1 MGLSNVCTSK
11 MVTALIATRSWSR
24 FRKETDDMQRIVSLT
39 DTRAQEF
46 RTNDVHNRRLAAE
59 LKERQQAARCA
70 RPERD
75 LERLRRQNKM
85 FVRDRIRA
93 LLDPGTPFLELSTLA
108 GNKAY
113 DNEVPGAAQVV
124 GIGIVSGREVIVHAD
139 DASVKGGAWYPLSVK
154 KIVRALDVAIENRLP
169 VVHLCDSA
177 GGFLPLQAEIFAD
190 RYLAGRI
197 FRNQSIL
204 SKLGVPQVA
213 LVLGHCTAGGA
224 YVPALS
230 EYNVIV
236 RGTGAIFLGGPPL
249 VKAATGE
256 DVTVEELGGAD
267 GHTRISGPAD
277 YPATS
282 EEQAIAIARELV
294 GQTPRPTKLDVEQVA
309 PEPPYYDA
317 GELYGVIP
325 RDIKVQFDVREVIA
339 RLVDGSRFHEYE
351 PAYGS
356 TLICGF
362 AHIWGFKVG
371 ILGNNGVLFNDSSLK
386 GAHFMQLCNQ
396 SRVPMIFLQ
405 NITGYMVGRDYE
417 HRGITKDGAKMIM
430 AVSGSEVPK
439 ITVICNGSF
448 GAGNYGMSGR
458 AFDPRFLFMWPQSPI
473 SVMGAEQAANVLADI
488 KVRQLSRAG
497 ETLSPDQIND
507 IRDPILE
514 EYRRHQSAYY
524 STSEM
529 WDDGILDPTDT
540 RNALA
545 MAISVALNAPIV
557 RPHYGVF
564 R

>member
-1 MGLSNVCTSK
+1 MRRIESK
-11 MVTALIATRSWSR
+11 IDTAS
-24 FRKETDDMQRIVSLT
+24 E
-39 DTRAQEF
+39 EF
-46 RTNDVHNRRLAAE
+46 RLNWKHNRGLADA
-59 LKERQQAARCA
+59 LKARQHAARRE
-70 RPERD
+70 RPARD
-75 LERLRRQNKM
+75 LERLSRQNKM
-85 FVRDRIRA
+85 FVRDRIEL

-108 GNKAY
+108 ANTEYGG
-113 DNEVPGAAQVV
+113 EVPGAGIVS
-124 GIGIVSGREVIVHAD
+124 GIGIVEGREVIIHAD

-154 KIVRALDVAIENRLP
+154 KIVRTLDIAIENRLP

-177 GGFLPLQAEIFAD
+177 GGFLPLQADLFAD

-204 SKLGVPQVA
+204 SKLGVQQVA
-213 LVLGHCTAGGA
+213 IVLGHCTAGGA
-224 YVPALS
+224 YIPALS
-230 EYNVIV
+230 EYSVIV

-256 DVTVEELGGAD
+256 DVTVDDLGGAD
-267 GHTRISGPAD
+267 VHTRISGTAD

-282 EEQAIAIARELV
+282 EAQAIAIARELV
-294 GQTPRPTKLDVEQVA
+294 GQTQRPTKLNVERIA
-309 PEPPYYDA
+309 PEPPHYDPD
-317 GELYGVIP
+317 ELYGVIP
-325 RDIKVQFDVREVIA
+325 RDIKVQFDVRELIA
-339 RLVDGSRFHEYE
+339 RLVDGSRFHEYQ
-351 PAYGS
+351 PAYGT
-356 TLICGF
+356 TLVCGF

-371 ILGNNGVLFNDSSLK
+371 ILGNNGVLFNNSSLK

-448 GAGNYGMSGR
+448 GAGNYGMAGR
-458 AFDPRFLFMWPQSPI
+458 AFDPRFLFMWPQSQI

-488 KVRQLSRAG
+488 KIRQLSREG
-497 ETLSPDQIND
+497 KSLSPAEIAA
-507 IRDPILE
+507 IREPILD
-514 EYRRHQSAYY
+514 EYRRQQSAYY
-524 STSEM
+524 STSHL

-545 MAISVALNAPIV
+545 MTISVALNAPID

-564 R
+564 RM